1 MAMKTR
7 AKNFSSDEISSLDL
21 FLENKSKKLFGALSC
36 SLTFD
41 ENNNVWQDIANE
53 ISQSHGTF
61 RSKEDVSKKWSNV
74 LAKHKPII
82 SDKVLSARKT
92 GGGSPEAELTEL
104 EAKLKSIKGKE
115 LFEGVQGGIDICSAS
130 PITPLSD
137 SDMSIV
143 EEMKPPRKRKFF
155 DERSNLTDTTL
166 KKALLETEQEK
177 IGLLR
182 NINNEI
188 DKMVDLLG
196 QIVGIQN
203 RLLSNTTSQLHPS
216 YFPNPTTLLPPFA
229 PQPYPSTFM
238 QQHFPSND

>member
-1 MAMKTR
+1 MSMKTR
-7 AKNFSSDEISSLDL
+7 AKNFSSEEISSLVDL
-21 FLENKSKKLFGALSC
+21 VLENKSKLFGALSC

-41 ENNNVWQDIANE
+41 EKNNVWEDIAKE

-82 SDKVLSARKT
+82 IDKVLSARKT
-92 GGGSPEAELTEL
+92 GGGSPEAELTEH

-115 LFEGVQGGIDICSAS
+115 LFEGVQGGIDIGSAS

-143 EEMKPPRKRKFF
+143 EEMKPPKKRKFF
-155 DERSNLTDTTL
+155 DESLTDTTL

-182 NINNEI
+182 NINSKM

-203 RLLSNTTSQLHPS
+203 RLLSKTTSQLHPS
-216 YFPNPTTLLPPFA
+216 YLPNPTTLLPPFA

>member
-1 MAMKTR
+1 MT
-7 AKNFSSDEISSLDL
+7 N
-21 FLENKSKKLFGALSC
+21 
-36 SLTFD
+36 
-41 ENNNVWQDIANE
+41 
-53 ISQSHGTF
+53 
-61 RSKEDVSKKWSNV
+61 
-74 LAKHKPII
+74 HKPII
-82 SDKVLSARKT
+82 SDEVLSARKT

-104 EAKLKSIKGKE
+104 EAKLKSIKGK

-155 DERSNLTDTTL
+155 DERSNLTDTHL

-177 IGLLR
+177 IGLVR
-182 NINNEI
+182 NIYN
-188 DKMVDLLG
+188 KMVNLLG

-216 YFPNPTTLLPPFA
+216 YLLHPTTLLPPFA